1 MKILPINEVIRHK
14 QEQHVKNEREILK
27 VIKPLELTDKIN
39 PSLIQKIKNP
49 FLISLIDCWKDEHN
63 LYFLFPYHCGGE
75 LFTLMRMYERLA
87 TSSVTFYTAEI
98 VSGLAYLHS
107 VDVVYRDLKPE
118 NILLDRE
125 GHVVITDFGF
135 SRTVTG
141 LAWTV
146 CGTPEYLAPGDHTV
160 SDIVP

>member
-1 MKILPINEVIRHK
+1 M
-14 QEQHVKNEREILK
+14 KNEREILK

-75 LFTLMRMYERLA
+75 LFTLMRMCERLA
-87 TSSVTFYTAEI
+87 SSSVTFYTAEI